1 MNKYTALIILIFT
14 LFTSCNLDDDGI
26 IDFYTE
32 FLPIESVDVP
42 DYFVHGETYDISMT
56 YIKPSSCHVFRDF
69 FYVVNGNERTVAI
82 ENTVYLRNNC
92 DETSE
97 SVSVSF
103 EFPVNRTETYV
114 FKFYQGKNDEGID
127 QYQIVEIPVFD

>member
-1 MNKYTALIILIFT
+1 MRKFTALFILI
-14 LFTSCNLDDDGI
+14 LASFTSCNLDDDGI

-42 DYFVHGETYDISMT
+42 DYFVYGETYNISMT
-56 YIKPSSCHVFRDF
+56 FVKPSSCHVFRDF
-69 FYVVNGNERTVAI
+69 FYVVNGNERIVAI

-92 DETSE
+92 DETPE
-97 SVSVSF
+97 SVTVSF

-114 FKFYQGKNDEGID
+114 FKFYLGKNDEGVD
-127 QYQIVEIPVFD
+127 QYQIVEIPVVE